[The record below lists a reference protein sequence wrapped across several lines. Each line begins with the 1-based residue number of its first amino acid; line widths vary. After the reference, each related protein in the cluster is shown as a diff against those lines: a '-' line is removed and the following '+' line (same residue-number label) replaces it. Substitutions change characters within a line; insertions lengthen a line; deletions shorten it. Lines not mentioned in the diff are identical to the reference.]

1 MKINIGPYKEW
12 IGPYQIAEK
21 LFFWMG
27 DDKQHKIG
35 TWLSKDKDG
44 NDSYLNKF
52 CKWIDSKKHRK
63 IEVKIDGYD
72 VWSMDQTL
80 AYIILP
86 MLIKLQ
92 DENAGAGHVDDS
104 DCPIWLHST
113 VAPGKESWDTDEHWH
128 DRWQYVLN
136 EMIWAFNEKAYGS
149 DSKFFTHPPEDTTMP
164 FKERM
169 QHLKVDHVGMDKY
182 HKRMQNG
189 FRLFGK
195 YFSSLWT

>member
-1 MKINIGPYKEW
+1 MDYGCYILTFISACLLYLETTTGIDRRMKINIGPYKEW

-80 AYIILP
+80 AYIISHWRAAWF
-86 MLIKLQ
+86 MSCTKACSSITR
-92 DENAGAGHVDDS
+92 AGWGRYS
-104 DCPIWLHST
+104 NS
-113 VAPGKESWDTDEHWH
+113 SW
-128 DRWQYVLN
+128 
-136 EMIWAFNEKAYGS
+136 
-149 DSKFFTHPPEDTTMP
+149 
-164 FKERM
+164 
-169 QHLKVDHVGMDKY
+169 
-182 HKRMQNG
+182 
-189 FRLFGK
+189 
-195 YFSSLWT
+195 